1 MCTQS
6 ILLQFLITG
15 FEDIAKACCGT
26 GFFEMGYM
34 CSKINPFTCSDANKY
49 VFWDSFHPTEK
60 TNWIIADHVV
70 RTSLATFLWRSQSI
84 MQHLMVVVLVL
95 IIHNSICWYL
105 SFLLLCNSLPK
116 KYKTNSPKWKFYKR
130 SRRLSLI
137 SLSMDSKKLLE
148 YALL

>member
-1 MCTQS
+1 MHCVNELVHAPICMCTQS

-34 CSKINPFTCSDANKY
+34 CSKINPFTCSDVNKY

-105 SFLLLCNSLPK
+105 SYSYCYVILFRRNK
-116 KYKTNSPKWKFYKR
+116 KQILQNENFINVQEDC
-130 SRRLSLI
+130 L
-137 SLSMDSKKLLE
+137 
-148 YALL
+148 